1 MVATT
6 ETQLTSDFT
15 NEWADIGYTRIS
27 DDRTGEAASP
37 ARQRRQITT
46 AATEEDRT
54 IGPDQWFEDLSKSAY
69 KPGVVR
75 PKFEALLKACEE
87 HPVRRVWVLHDDR
100 LIRDGDDTDLPRLI
114 RVLAPRK
121 IMIRCVEAAD
131 IKLWQAEGKMTARIR
146 NAVAAY
152 ESERKKERV
161 TLAAEDRARKG
172 RFPGGQRRFGYTQ
185 RDTRIARHMD
195 EEGHV
200 TEQERPSG
208 PLVLVP
214 EEAQAIADGYQ
225 TIASGG
231 TVYQVTRDWR
241 ARGLTGPNGAEFTD
255 VRVRTVLLRPANAGL
270 STYRGKVTG
279 EGEWP
284 TITDPDTFAT
294 VKAIL
299 EDPARRTT
307 VGKPAVT
314 LLAGVLKCG
323 KEGCGKAMNG
333 AVRPGRHLT
342 YRCREAHISRAREAL
357 DDAVSE
363 AVVQHVLENVGALTR
378 PKAASG
384 TVASAITEAAELRDK
399 IKAYQARAADFHPE
413 DLAALLRGLR
423 AKLTKAEAQQAKEAG
438 KPASQELVRS
448 GDVAAAWVKLNTAGK
463 RTVIKEQVE
472 KIVVSSGGQGV
483 KDAMRGVEIFWRE
496 D

>member
-1 MVATT
+1 
-6 ETQLTSDFT
+6 
-15 NEWADIGYTRIS
+15 
-27 DDRTGEAASP
+27 
-37 ARQRRQITT
+37 
-46 AATEEDRT
+46 
-54 IGPDQWFEDLSKSAY
+54 
-69 KPGVVR
+69 
-75 PKFEALLKACEE
+75 
-87 HPVRRVWVLHDDR
+87 
-100 LIRDGDDTDLPRLI
+100 
-114 RVLAPRK
+114 
-121 IMIRCVEAAD
+121 
-131 IKLWQAEGKMTARIR
+131 
-146 NAVAAY
+146 
-152 ESERKKERV
+152 
-161 TLAAEDRARKG
+161 
-172 RFPGGQRRFGYTQ
+172 
-185 RDTRIARHMD
+185 MD